1 MKYHFF
7 EQIRVNMSS
16 MNRVLDMVEAT
27 PDAIDKS
34 DRSRAFG
41 ELLVPHLTSV
51 GEAFDELIE

>member
-1 MKYHFF
+1 
-7 EQIRVNMSS
+7 MSS

-41 ELLVPHLTSV
+41 ELLVPHLNSM